1 MDYRFFK
8 SLVCY
13 NQLQYYSFWWRH
25 CPKFSHL
32 GIQMEFEAKINK
44 NGHHLRMRRTS
55 RFPHANRCTRHHVH
69 VTSCGPTGAM
79 AESLPRRVSMP
90 PWAGHLRPPT
100 PAWAR
105 GSVPLPED
113 GCDKTPA
120 TSPGQAAEKPEPWP
134 LLVGAEN
141 GAAAVEDKSAVP

>member
-1 MDYRFFK
+1 MRNRIQRDKRPDFPPHPGYRLLPLIGK
-8 SLVCY
+8 LP
-13 NQLQYYSFWWRH
+13 NETL
-25 CPKFSHL
+25 KEL
-32 GIQMEFEAKINK
+32 K
-44 NGHHLRMRRTS
+44 RTS